1 VQFLNPALLAGAL
14 LFAVPLVIHLL
25 NRQRHKKR
33 PWAAMEFLLR
43 AYQKQRNRLRNEN
56 LLLLLLRCLVP
67 IVLAL
72 AIARPVLQAAAG
84 LLGGS
89 VVVHHVV
96 VVDGSY
102 SMGMHQ
108 DGGQSPFDK
117 ARTLVGRL
125 LDGFEAST
133 ERNDKVTLVL
143 AGTRPRFLAR
153 GDLALQTARN
163 QWLQMQKPEDAGS
176 DLGEAMRQVV
186 DAVEEAKDPEV
197 QVYVFSDQQQHALGG
212 ALAALGAGDKTKPAG
227 QATPPSPA
235 AAEPGAK
242 SGEPATKG
250 DTAAPSDLAD
260 TLRDHVERL
269 QKLPG
274 TQVHWI
280 DVGPFAGGKT
290 GGNVDNVQLVDL
302 RITQPAA
309 VLRSAVEVVATIKN
323 RGQAAQ
329 NVEVTLDV
337 DGAEPMRK
345 LVAVPAGGEGEADFQ
360 LSFREAGKRR
370 VRASLANDNLA
381 ADDERFLVVDVR
393 ERIRVLLVDG
403 EANGDP
409 LLAYRAVFQ
418 SVLDPDPTA
427 LPTFAVEAVDTV
439 ALLGGQC
446 TPKNHDVVVLA
457 DVERLN
463 NRAALALIEALQ
475 AGRGVF
481 VCFGEHTDV
490 DSFNLLLHDS
500 GGGPQPFRLLRALG
514 APAGSSTVRAPQ
526 IELPDHPLLREF
538 EEAIYRDVLQAIP
551 VWRWR
556 GSSADSLHQDAA
568 VVLRVT
574 DAERSPLLVAR
585 PFGEGKAVFLTSPI
599 ASEFKA
605 DRWNRLDDP
614 MVAFPLLHGLVKWL
628 ALPANDPF
636 HVPVGGEL
644 VCSLPARPED
654 VEVQRPERDG
664 RPRAPVAAEPVALPG
679 NRFRLPALSDTP
691 YAGFYVFDC
700 KLEREAGKEPLSLP
714 FAVNVAV
721 DEGDLRYASH
731 DELRQALGLPRVLD
745 ALPAIADVQQDG
757 ERSELGPTLLLLTLL
772 FVLGE
777 AALARY
783 VSVRRS

>member
-1 VQFLNPALLAGAL
+1 MQFLNPALLAGAL

-96 VVDGSY
+96 LVDGSY
-102 SMGMHQ
+102 SMGMRQ

-163 QWLQMQKPEDAGS
+163 QWLQMQKPEDAGG
-176 DLGEAMRQVV
+176 DLGEALRQVV
-186 DAVEEAKDPEV
+186 DAVEEANDPEV
-197 QVYVFSDQQQHALGG
+197 QVYVFSDQQQQ
-212 ALAALGAGDKTKPAG
+212 ALGAALQSPAGGDKPKPPTAP
-227 QATPPSPA
+227 ALPSPA
-235 AAEPGAK
+235 AGAAA
-242 SGEPATKG
+242 SN
-250 DTAAPSDLAD
+250 DAAPAASDLAD

-269 QKLPG
+269 QKRPG

-280 DVGPFAGGKT
+280 DVGPFASGKT
-290 GGNVDNVQLVDL
+290 GGSVDNVQLTDL
-302 RITQPAA
+302 RISQPAA

-360 LSFREAGKRR
+360 LSFREPGKRR
-370 VRASLANDNLA
+370 VRASLTNDVLA

-409 LLAYRAVFQ
+409 LLAYRTVFQ

-427 LPTFAVEAVDTV
+427 LPTFAVETVDTV

-463 NRAALALIEALQ
+463 NRAAAALVEALQ
-475 AGRGVF
+475 AGRGLF
-481 VCFGEHTDV
+481 VCFGEHTDA

-500 GGGPQPFRLLRALG
+500 GAGPQPFRLLRALG

-551 VWRWR
+551 VWRWL
-556 GSSADSLHQDAA
+556 GSSADSLHADAA

-585 PFGEGKAVFLTSPI
+585 PFGEGKAVFLTSPL

-664 RPRAPVAAEPVALPG
+664 RPRAPLAEEPVALPG
-679 NRFRLPALSDTP
+679 NRFRLPSLSDTP
-691 YAGFYVFDC
+691 FAGFYVFDC
-700 KLEREAGKEPLSLP
+700 KLEREAGKEAVVLP

-721 DEGDLRYASH
+721 DEGDLRYVAH
-731 DELRQALGLPRVLD
+731 DELRQALALPRVLD
-745 ALPAIADVQQDG
+745 ALPAIADVQQDA

>member
-1 VQFLNPALLAGAL
+1 MQFLNPALLAGAL

-96 VVDGSY
+96 LVDGSY
-102 SMGMHQ
+102 SMGMRQ

-117 ARTLVGRL
+117 ARTLIGRL

-163 QWLQMQKPEDAGS
+163 QWLQLQKPEDAGG
-176 DLGEAMRQVV
+176 DLGEALRQVV
-186 DAVEEAKDPEV
+186 DAVEEANDPEV
-197 QVYVFSDQQQHALGG
+197 QVYVFSDQQQHALGASLQAPG
-212 ALAALGAGDKTKPAG
+212 GDKPKP
-227 QATPPSPA
+227 PA
-235 AAEPGAK
+235 APALPNAADGAA
-242 SGEPATKG
+242 STAG
-250 DTAAPSDLAD
+250 AAPKASDLAD

-269 QKLPG
+269 QKRPG

-290 GGNVDNVQLVDL
+290 GGSVDNVQITDL
-302 RITQPAA
+302 RISQPAA
-309 VLRSAVEVVATIKN
+309 VLRSAVEVVATLKN

-329 NVEVTLDV
+329 NIEITLDV

-360 LSFREAGKRR
+360 LSFREPGKRR
-370 VRASLANDNLA
+370 VRASLTNDVLA

-403 EANGDP
+403 EAGGDP
-409 LLAYRAVFQ
+409 LLAYRTVFQ
-418 SVLDPDPTA
+418 SVLDPDPSA
-427 LPTFAVEAVDTV
+427 LPTFAVETVDTV

-463 NRAALALIEALQ
+463 NRAAAALVEALQ
-475 AGRGVF
+475 AGRGLF
-481 VCFGEHTDV
+481 VCFGEHTDA

-500 GGGPQPFRLLRALG
+500 GAGPQPFRLLRALG

-551 VWRWR
+551 VWRWL

-585 PFGEGKAVFLTSPI
+585 SFGEGKAVFLTSPL

-628 ALPANDPF
+628 SLPANDPF

-664 RPRAPVAAEPVALPG
+664 RPRAPLAEEPVALPG
-679 NRFRLPALSDTP
+679 NRFRLPSLSDTP
-691 YAGFYVFDC
+691 FAGFYVFDC
-700 KLEREAGKEPLSLP
+700 KLEREAGKEALSLP

-731 DELRQALGLPRVLD
+731 DELRQALALPRVLD
-745 ALPAIADVQQDG
+745 SLPAIADVQQDG